1 MMKFLPLSLAA
12 LLAVPTHGFAA
23 DAVKIDIYLAGHLE
37 QSISFPG
44 ANSTVKFSPTGLPNT
59 TLELRLIAPEPLI
72 VEMKETT
79 TDGEIAEAVG
89 RVKLVTPGSSFDVS
103 EIKGARFRSP
113 YVLVRPN

>member
-1 MMKFLPLSLAA
+1 MKYLPLTLAA
-12 LLAVPTHGFAA
+12 LLAVPIHAVAA
-23 DAVKIDIYLAGHLE
+23 DVAKIDIYLAGQLK
-37 QSISFPG
+37 QSISFLG
-44 ANSTVKFSPTGLPNT
+44 ANSTVKFSPTGIPNT

-79 TDGEIAEAVG
+79 TESGIAEAVG

-103 EIKGARFRSP
+103 EIKGVRFRSS

>member
-1 MMKFLPLSLAA
+1 MKYLPLTLAA
-12 LLAVPTHGFAA
+12 LLAVPIHAVAA
-23 DAVKIDIYLAGHLE
+23 DVAKIDIYLAGQLN
-37 QSISFPG
+37 QSISFLG
-44 ANSTVKFSPTGLPNT
+44 ANSTVKFSPTGIPNT

-79 TDGEIAEAVG
+79 TDGGIAEAVG

-103 EIKGARFRSP
+103 KIKGVRFRSS

>member
-1 MMKFLPLSLAA
+1 MKYLPLILAA
-12 LLAVPTHGFAA
+12 LLAVPIHAVAA
-23 DAVKIDIYLAGHLE
+23 DVAKIDIYLAGQLN
-37 QSISFPG
+37 QSISFLG

-79 TDGEIAEAVG
+79 MDGGTAEAVG
-89 RVKLVTPGSSFDVS
+89 HVKLLTPGSSFDVS
-103 EIKGARFRSP
+103 KIKGVRFRSS